1 MCCGTKS
8 PPWPGCPT
16 SSLLKDFLQHTT
28 DLHSRL
34 SCVSLGAPVCGGG
47 VNLHNRSHAHLLTC
61 NPLLLMP
68 LSFSPQWGHVLF
80 DADTQRLTADGFM
93 AAHFEGHFSDPLS
106 DGKVLSR
113 ELRSVVLFI

>member
-1 MCCGTKS
+1 
-8 PPWPGCPT
+8 
-16 SSLLKDFLQHTT
+16 
-28 DLHSRL
+28 
-34 SCVSLGAPVCGGG
+34 
-47 VNLHNRSHAHLLTC
+47 
-61 NPLLLMP
+61 MP